1 MNTSSRLLLLG
12 CCLATATNFLRAD
25 ANTSV
30 QADSIVSGEQV
41 ILRASSSNA
50 SIDFISLFASGPNIP
65 NSPAHLGYLFLSGNE
80 AHGEFVWTP
89 PATGTYEISTI
100 AYHVEPSPAAATVV
114 GTAQTTFDVFTGRR
128 IIRNVT
134 IANGVS
140 RLFAES
146 GEILTGES
154 SPVANV
160 ISENGGTMIFWAGG
174 RLVLKSGFHAKPGS
188 FFWAAVD
195 SDNDGYSEME
205 EATDTDGDGM
215 FDAWE
220 VEHGL
225 NPIANDANG
234 DLDGDGLTNLQE
246 FQQGRN
252 PQVKDNPSIALVIF
266 TPSS

>member
-12 CCLATATNFLRAD
+12 CCLATVTNFLRAD
-25 ANTSV
+25 TNTSV
-30 QADSIVSGEQV
+30 QADSIVAGEQAV
-41 ILRASSSNA
+41 LRASSSNA
-50 SIDFISLFASGPNIP
+50 SIDFVSLFASGPNIP
-65 NSPAHLGYLFLSGNE
+65 NGPVHIGYLFLSGNA

-89 PATGTYEISTI
+89 PGTGTYEITTV
-100 AYHVEPSPAAATVV
+100 AYHVEPAPAAPAVV
-114 GTAQTTFDVFTGRR
+114 GTAQTTFEVFTGRR
-128 IIRNVT
+128 IIRDVT
-134 IANGVS
+134 IVNGVS

-146 GEILTGES
+146 GEILTAES

-160 ISENGGTMIFWAGG
+160 ISESGGTMIFWAGG
-174 RLVLKSGFHAKPGS
+174 RAVLKPGFHAKSGS

-195 SDNDGYSEME
+195 TDNDGYSEME

-225 NPIANDANG
+225 NPIVNNANG

-252 PQVKDNPSIALVIF
+252 PQVKDNPSIALVVF
-266 TPSS
+266 TPAI